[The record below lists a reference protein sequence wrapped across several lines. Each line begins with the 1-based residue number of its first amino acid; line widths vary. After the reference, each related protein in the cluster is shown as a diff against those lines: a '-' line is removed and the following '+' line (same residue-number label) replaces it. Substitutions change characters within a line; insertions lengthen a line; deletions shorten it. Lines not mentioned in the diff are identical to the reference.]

1 MIQGTQFTSESFR
14 FLRELSENNDR
25 EWFLHN
31 KRRYEDEVRD
41 PMLGLITILG
51 PHFRKTSPYLTA
63 SAKPNFGSILR
74 IYRDIRFSKDKSP
87 FKTNIAAQFFHS
99 AGKNEQ
105 APGFYLHIGP
115 GESFF
120 GAGLW
125 RPDPETRN
133 RVATAMVAQ
142 PENWRAAIGSKQFRS
157 YWTMSGESMKRMPRG
172 FDPSHEFAND
182 LARKDFVAVR
192 KFSDEQVCDASFSEQ
207 LQEGITRAAQFMK
220 CLTHAVG
227 FPWDENDP
235 LRRIDPLR
243 STDRS

>member
-1 MIQGTQFTSESFR
+1 MTQSPQFTPETFS

-25 EWFLHN
+25 EWFLRN
-31 KRRYEDEVRD
+31 KRRYEAEVRD
-41 PMLGLITILG
+41 PMLALITMLG

-63 SAKPNFGSILR
+63 SAKPNGGSMLR

-125 RPDPETRN
+125 HPDPEKRN
-133 RVATAMVAQ
+133 RVAAAIVAQ
-142 PENWRAAIGSKQFRS
+142 PEDWRAATRSKQFRS
-157 YWTMSGESMKRMPRG
+157 HWTVSGESMKRMPRG
-172 FDPSHEFAND
+172 FDPAHEFASD
-182 LARKDFVAVR
+182 LALRDFVATMN
-192 KFSDEQVCDASFSEQ
+192 FSDKQILDARFSEN
-207 LQEGITRAAQFMK
+207 LQKVITSAAPFMK
-220 CLTHAVG
+220 FLTHAVG

-243 STDRS
+243 STNRS